1 MGEGQLHAVAAALS
15 GAVRT
20 QPTPRLAVA
29 FALLLA
35 AGALAQGP
43 VYREQWKYLHLEQ
56 RRLEVLAA
64 LQAADA
70 DTAAAVARSLAA
82 PGNGVEFAPVANALA
97 LLRGVPADEAF
108 VVRASIG
115 AFVLPEI
122 VDPEAT
128 QQVCRELNVSI
139 FLAPGPAPK
148 AAFTFDVEVADAAGK
163 VVATQ
168 RVDRDTGLV
177 DLRMARAVAKIPVG
191 ELADGPYTV
200 VVRTLLDGEAPR
212 PADAQ
217 LQWRFAVLRGYQAR
231 CEAAL
236 TAARDALPG
245 LAGLPQALLDGLWR
259 EVGRAYTGEPFIV
272 RSEAVRDLERLEA
285 ALANLAAGRPVLSGM
300 QGDIPTRL
308 PGAGGDGMQC
318 VLRLVAGDTPRPLVV
333 FVSAT
338 PAYDLVAPRPTA
350 PGTRQPGWTAHDL
363 ARFAAG
369 RDWNVVCLESPG
381 VGKDHFAALQGA
393 LAALRELLPPSP
405 TRPVLVCDREAAAVL
420 APRADRLATQLAGL
434 VLVGA
439 GVPPPAVLA
448 RLGELPV
455 RWVCLDGYPATASVD
470 RLLAFLAE
478 RKRTGEFAGDVGLLT
493 ERRVAWPFG
502 LPLLQAEIE
511 AFAAARFAAQ

>member
-1 MGEGQLHAVAAALS
+1 MS
-15 GAVRT
+15 GALRT
-20 QPTPRLAVA
+20 PPPRRLAVA
-29 FALLLA
+29 FGLLLA

-43 VYREQWKYLHLEQ
+43 VYREQWRYLHLEQ

-64 LQAADA
+64 LLAADS
-70 DTAAAVARSLAA
+70 DTAAAVARLLAA

-115 AFVLPEI
+115 AFVLPEV

-128 QQVCRELNVSI
+128 QAVCRELNVSI

-163 VVATQ
+163 VVATR

-177 DLRMARAVAKIPVG
+177 DLRMARAVAKIPIG

-200 VVRTLLDGEAPR
+200 VVHTLLDGEAPR

-217 LQWRFAVLRGYQAR
+217 LQWRFAVSRGYQAR

-236 TAARDALPG
+236 TAAREALPR
-245 LAGLPQALLDGLWR
+245 LAGLPHALLDGLWR
-259 EVGRAYTGEPFIV
+259 EVGRAYTGEPFVV
-272 RSEAVRDLERLEA
+272 RSEAMRDLERLEQ
-285 ALANLAAGRPVLSGM
+285 ALGNLAAERPLLHGM
-300 QGDIPTRL
+300 QGDITTRL
-308 PGAGGDGMQC
+308 PAAGGEGMQC
-318 VLRLVAGDTPRPLVV
+318 VLRLVGGEPRPLVV
-333 FVSAT
+333 FDSAT

-350 PGTRQPGWTAHDL
+350 PGTRQPGWTAHEL

-393 LAALRELLPPSP
+393 LAALRELLPPAAAK
-405 TRPVLVCDREAAAVL
+405 PVLVCDREAAAVV
-420 APRADRLATQLAGL
+420 APRADRLAGQLAGL

-439 GVPPPAVLA
+439 GVPPPAALA
-448 RLGELPV
+448 GLGELPV
-455 RWVCLDGYPATASVD
+455 RWALLVGYPASSSVE
-470 RLLAFLAE
+470 RLLQFLAE
-478 RKRTGEFAGDVGLLT
+478 RRRTGEFTGDVGLLT
-493 ERRVAWPFG
+493 ERTAAWPFG

-511 AFAAARFAAQ
+511 AFAAARFAAR